1 MTFTA
6 TGRPAYVVNVSV
18 LLRRHGRW
26 LLIRR
31 GAGES
36 HAPGLL
42 GDVGGKVDSRA
53 AAEPDILE
61 STARREV
68 LEEVGLDLTG
78 VPLRF
83 AESALFTTDDGD
95 PVVNVL
101 FAADLPDGPQPHVA
115 APDEVAE
122 FAWLTVAEAVARP
135 DCPPW
140 TWRMLQ
146 AASAALIGSV
156 PCSVGPPP
164 PRGGG
169 LWSRAHR

>member
-1 MTFTA
+1 MVGRMREHGCMTITA
-6 TGRPAYVVNVSV
+6 SGRPAYVVNVPV
-18 LLRRHGRW
+18 LLRRRERW

-36 HAPGLL
+36 HAPGQLC
-42 GDVGGKVDSRA
+42 DVGGKVDSRA

-68 LEEVGLDLTG
+68 LEEVGLDITG
-78 VPLRF
+78 VPLCF

-101 FAADLPDGPQPHVA
+101 FAADLPDGPQPRIA

-122 FAWLTVAEAVARP
+122 LDWLTWAEAAGRP

-140 TWRMLQ
+140 TLRMLQ
-146 AASAALIGSV
+146 SAAAALMV
-156 PCSVGPPP
+156 
-164 PRGGG
+164 
-169 LWSRAHR
+169 

>member
-1 MTFTA
+1 VTITGS
-6 TGRPAYVVNVSV
+6 GRPAYVVNVSV
-18 LLRRHGRW
+18 LLRRGGRW

-36 HAPGLL
+36 HAPGRIS
-42 GDVGGKVDSRA
+42 DVGGKVDSRA

-101 FAADLPDGPQPHVA
+101 FAADLPDGPQPRIA

-122 FAWLTVAEAVARP
+122 FDWLTLGEVAARP

-140 TWRMLQ
+140 TLRMLR
-146 AASAALIGSV
+146 AAAAELEI
-156 PCSVGPPP
+156 
-164 PRGGG
+164 
-169 LWSRAHR
+169 